1 MVEIAFLII
10 AIALAAFLI
19 ALIPTLLRTRH
30 VVKEVEETVAVL
42 RTDINVTLHQTNEI
56 LAKANV
62 LVEDVNEK
70 VQTIDPLFVAVAEL
84 SESVSDLNTEA
95 RYLGAKASAAG
106 ASVGKA
112 GSAFAIGK
120 GCFKTIGKK
129 TRKIRRSF
137 MSKFLNTLIIG
148 AASGAAA
155 AYFFTTEKGKAVKAR
170 IDEEIASFKE
180 DPKAY
185 QNQVVEKVSDYKE
198 LAVDTFQ
205 DYKTKFEN
213 GDITATDLTKAVQ
226 EKTAQVAD
234 FAKESFELI
243 KEKTAQVTPEQAN
256 VKAETK
262 AIVDDIFI
270 DIKDISEEVAES
282 N

>member
-1 MVEIAFLII
+1 
-10 AIALAAFLI
+10 
-19 ALIPTLLRTRH
+19 
-30 VVKEVEETVAVL
+30 
-42 RTDINVTLHQTNEI
+42 
-56 LAKANV
+56 
-62 LVEDVNEK
+62 
-70 VQTIDPLFVAVAEL
+70 
-84 SESVSDLNTEA
+84 
-95 RYLGAKASAAG
+95 
-106 ASVGKA
+106 
-112 GSAFAIGK
+112 
-120 GCFKTIGKK
+120 
-129 TRKIRRSF
+129 

-234 FAKESFELI
+234 FAKEALNSSRKKQL
-243 KEKTAQVTPEQAN
+243 K
-256 VKAETK
+256 
-262 AIVDDIFI
+262 
-270 DIKDISEEVAES
+270 
-282 N
+282 

>member
-1 MVEIAFLII
+1 
-10 AIALAAFLI
+10 
-19 ALIPTLLRTRH
+19 
-30 VVKEVEETVAVL
+30 
-42 RTDINVTLHQTNEI
+42 
-56 LAKANV
+56 
-62 LVEDVNEK
+62 
-70 VQTIDPLFVAVAEL
+70 
-84 SESVSDLNTEA
+84 
-95 RYLGAKASAAG
+95 
-106 ASVGKA
+106 
-112 GSAFAIGK
+112 
-120 GCFKTIGKK
+120 
-129 TRKIRRSF
+129 

-213 GDITATDLTKAVQ
+213 GDITADDLTKAVQ
-226 EKTAQVAD
+226 
-234 FAKESFELI
+234 
-243 KEKTAQVTPEQAN
+243 EKTAQVTPEQAN

>member
-1 MVEIAFLII
+1 
-10 AIALAAFLI
+10 
-19 ALIPTLLRTRH
+19 
-30 VVKEVEETVAVL
+30 
-42 RTDINVTLHQTNEI
+42 
-56 LAKANV
+56 
-62 LVEDVNEK
+62 
-70 VQTIDPLFVAVAEL
+70 
-84 SESVSDLNTEA
+84 
-95 RYLGAKASAAG
+95 
-106 ASVGKA
+106 
-112 GSAFAIGK
+112 
-120 GCFKTIGKK
+120 
-129 TRKIRRSF
+129 

-198 LAVDTFQ
+198 LAVDAFQ

-226 EKTAQVAD
+226 
-234 FAKESFELI
+234 
-243 KEKTAQVTPEQAN
+243 EKTAQVTPEQAN

-270 DIKDISEEVAES
+270 DIKDISEEVGES

>member
-1 MVEIAFLII
+1 
-10 AIALAAFLI
+10 
-19 ALIPTLLRTRH
+19 
-30 VVKEVEETVAVL
+30 
-42 RTDINVTLHQTNEI
+42 
-56 LAKANV
+56 
-62 LVEDVNEK
+62 
-70 VQTIDPLFVAVAEL
+70 
-84 SESVSDLNTEA
+84 
-95 RYLGAKASAAG
+95 
-106 ASVGKA
+106 
-112 GSAFAIGK
+112 
-120 GCFKTIGKK
+120 
-129 TRKIRRSF
+129 

-226 EKTAQVAD
+226 EKTAQV
-234 FAKESFELI
+234 
-243 KEKTAQVTPEQAN
+243 TPEQAN

-270 DIKDISEEVAES
+270 DIKDISEEVAE
-282 N
+282 

>member
-1 MVEIAFLII
+1 
-10 AIALAAFLI
+10 
-19 ALIPTLLRTRH
+19 
-30 VVKEVEETVAVL
+30 
-42 RTDINVTLHQTNEI
+42 
-56 LAKANV
+56 
-62 LVEDVNEK
+62 
-70 VQTIDPLFVAVAEL
+70 
-84 SESVSDLNTEA
+84 
-95 RYLGAKASAAG
+95 
-106 ASVGKA
+106 
-112 GSAFAIGK
+112 
-120 GCFKTIGKK
+120 
-129 TRKIRRSF
+129 

-226 EKTAQVAD
+226 EKQLKLLTLQKRALNSSRKKQL
-234 FAKESFELI
+234 K
-243 KEKTAQVTPEQAN
+243 
-256 VKAETK
+256 
-262 AIVDDIFI
+262 
-270 DIKDISEEVAES
+270 
-282 N
+282 